1 MASAEPIT
9 EKRCTR
15 CGFTK
20 PIDRFQPR
28 PKSRI
33 GYYSRCRDCIRIATK
48 ECQRRRRLNKDVVA
62 RERQQQS
69 LARKTD
75 GFRQKRRQYRARD
88 DVKLKEQR
96 YAASERGRQVGRAA
110 VSRHRHKRWIQN
122 GCRPTGRPASVQVA
136 RIVAA
141 YQHGLTTY
149 EVGAMVGLT
158 ASGVAYRLKR
168 AGVERRG
175 RLLGEQCVCADGHI
189 VRSTLERAVD
199 DWLSAHG
206 IPHVVNPRCPW
217 PPKLARCYSFADFQ
231 VADTYIE
238 VWGLIGSKRYE
249 QRMSEKL
256 ILYSNHN
263 AKVISLFPKEVRADD
278 FGKLTQFVG
287 LGQHIL
293 E

>member
-1 MASAEPIT
+1 
-9 EKRCTR
+9 
-15 CGFTK
+15 
-20 PIDRFQPR
+20 
-28 PKSRI
+28 
-33 GYYSRCRDCIRIATK
+33 
-48 ECQRRRRLNKDVVA
+48 
-62 RERQQQS
+62 
-69 LARKTD
+69 
-75 GFRQKRRQYRARD
+75 
-88 DVKLKEQR
+88 
-96 YAASERGRQVGRAA
+96 
-110 VSRHRHKRWIQN
+110 
-122 GCRPTGRPASVQVA
+122 
-136 RIVAA
+136 
-141 YQHGLTTY
+141 
-149 EVGAMVGLT
+149 MVGLT